1 MKRLLLA
8 AALALAGCTE
18 AGATNAPVAPAAEP
32 AELPELGL
40 DEVERH
46 VVGKSAKLFDANPI
60 EMYERGRL
68 PGAVWIKFNG
78 VTREALPADPGAK
91 LVFYCANE
99 LCTASHD
106 AARAAIGL
114 GYTDVSVMPAGYF
127 GWKKAGKPIE
137 RPGEG

>member
-8 AALALAGCTE
+8 ALLGLAGCAE
-18 AGATNAPVAPAAEP
+18 AGPTNAASPAAEP
-32 AELPELGL
+32 AQLPALGV

-46 VVGKSAKLFDANPI
+46 VVGKSAKLYDANPI

-78 VTREALPADPGAK
+78 VTRDALPPDPGAK

-99 LCTASHD
+99 LCTASDD
-106 AARAAIGL
+106 AARAAVGL
-114 GYTDVSVMPAGYF
+114 GFTDVSVMPAGYF

-137 RPGEG
+137 RPNAG